1 MNKKN
6 DILES
11 WIMVE
16 HLSEGDINL
25 KDKAIL
31 SFNELQRQDYYSL
44 LADEIQKKGLKK
56 NKHSGVII
64 YFGIFPFQEVIDFLR
79 EEYKLTPTEQEI
91 TSGNKFSF
99 ALCFDKELHFD
110 EKKTFLTESYYIRKK
125 KRIPKER
132 DFRIFEEEMGC
143 EFEKMF
149 ACPESKDYRE
159 HFNQVLVSI
168 LTKNKISI
176 ENCRLQLLKNMESD
190 ATNLHSFFIADLEKA
205 KKIQTHNLDKYITGN
220 VAGRRNLNCRKESE
234 QFNPEIFYRIL
245 SPENYPIARFPS
257 NPKFSLALMQQ
268 VAVNLSIGFDNEQIR
283 SVNGPP
289 GTGKTTL
296 LKDIFSELIVEQAY
310 EIATMSSQYIKGTEA
325 TKYWEN
331 ASIGCIPQG
340 IAEKGIVVASSN
352 HGAVQN
358 IVDELPLLDKIDKE
372 FQDEIVSIDYFKE
385 IANSFVETEWVES
398 DKGKKEVLKAT
409 KKEDKDKFWGLF
421 SLEGGKKDNMDYI
434 VTVLKHVVHELEQEY
449 VSNDSI
455 YSDFLNLYHK
465 VCAYRSSVQSVSQ
478 EIAEVKKLQT
488 LTDEKVRNFESERIR
503 RKTES
508 EQSVLENE
516 KEIENIQ
523 KKIEQLKEDT
533 RDLVLQLQ
541 MIACEKDGI
550 LQGIEALKLQ
560 KPGFFSARK
569 RKTEYVEK
577 NKQYSGQLQMAIE
590 KERELRTGLLER
602 ERQEK
607 SFQIEIEKLINQ
619 SKDDQSVFAE
629 WEQNRRTEI
638 QQWKDKIERF
648 QEKLC
653 GLKINA
659 LNLDLDYE
667 ALQLSNPWFGIE
679 YRRLQSQLFIKA
691 LEVRKEFL
699 YANIKNIK
707 AAYIIWSKQ
716 KDYLEH
722 KNIIAEAW
730 HWINMTI
737 PIIGSTFASFSRM
750 CTNMGKE
757 TLGHLFIDE
766 AGQALPQASV
776 GAIFRSRHVMAV
788 GDPAQI
794 KPVLTL
800 DANILNMLGAY
811 YGVSQKYLSETAST
825 QTLVDEVSQY
835 GFYKDLNQENWI
847 GIPLWV
853 HRRCKYP
860 MFDISNAISYGGNMV
875 QGDQKTG
882 VAEWYDIKGRASD
895 KYVAEQGKFLRE
907 KIQTMIME
915 NPDIVDDPTKDIIY
929 VISPFKNVAYQLSR
943 ELKKIGFTRYDKKG
957 KPTNIGTVHTFQGKE
972 APIVFFVLGADE
984 KCVGA
989 ANWAVGTENPNIMN
1003 VAATRAKNEFYI
1015 IGDKKL
1021 YLSLHSDVINGTYQI
1036 IEKYKRGTFMP
1047 DAVEKNVE

>member
-31 SFNELQRQDYYSL
+31 NFNDLQRQDYYSL

-64 YFGIFPFQEVIDFLR
+64 YFDIFPFQEVIDFLR
-79 EEYKLTPTEQEI
+79 EEYKLAPTEQEI

-149 ACPESKDYRE
+149 A
-159 HFNQVLVSI
+159 
-168 LTKNKISI
+168 
-176 ENCRLQLLKNMESD
+176 
-190 ATNLHSFFIADLEKA
+190 
-205 KKIQTHNLDKYITGN
+205 
-220 VAGRRNLNCRKESE
+220 
-234 QFNPEIFYRIL
+234 
-245 SPENYPIARFPS
+245 
-257 NPKFSLALMQQ
+257 
-268 VAVNLSIGFDNEQIR
+268 
-283 SVNGPP
+283 
-289 GTGKTTL
+289 
-296 LKDIFSELIVEQAY
+296 
-310 EIATMSSQYIKGTEA
+310 
-325 TKYWEN
+325 
-331 ASIGCIPQG
+331 
-340 IAEKGIVVASSN
+340 
-352 HGAVQN
+352 
-358 IVDELPLLDKIDKE
+358 
-372 FQDEIVSIDYFKE
+372 
-385 IANSFVETEWVES
+385 
-398 DKGKKEVLKAT
+398 
-409 KKEDKDKFWGLF
+409 
-421 SLEGGKKDNMDYI
+421 
-434 VTVLKHVVHELEQEY
+434 
-449 VSNDSI
+449 
-455 YSDFLNLYHK
+455 
-465 VCAYRSSVQSVSQ
+465 
-478 EIAEVKKLQT
+478 
-488 LTDEKVRNFESERIR
+488 
-503 RKTES
+503 
-508 EQSVLENE
+508 
-516 KEIENIQ
+516 
-523 KKIEQLKEDT
+523 
-533 RDLVLQLQ
+533 
-541 MIACEKDGI
+541 
-550 LQGIEALKLQ
+550 
-560 KPGFFSARK
+560 
-569 RKTEYVEK
+569 
-577 NKQYSGQLQMAIE
+577 
-590 KERELRTGLLER
+590 
-602 ERQEK
+602 
-607 SFQIEIEKLINQ
+607 
-619 SKDDQSVFAE
+619 
-629 WEQNRRTEI
+629 
-638 QQWKDKIERF
+638 
-648 QEKLC
+648 
-653 GLKINA
+653 
-659 LNLDLDYE
+659 
-667 ALQLSNPWFGIE
+667 
-679 YRRLQSQLFIKA
+679 
-691 LEVRKEFL
+691 
-699 YANIKNIK
+699 
-707 AAYIIWSKQ
+707 
-716 KDYLEH
+716 
-722 KNIIAEAW
+722 
-730 HWINMTI
+730 
-737 PIIGSTFASFSRM
+737 FASFSRM

-1047 DAVEKNVE
+1047 DAVEKM

>member
-31 SFNELQRQDYYSL
+31 NFNDLQRQDYYSL

-64 YFGIFPFQEVIDFLR
+64 YFDIFPFQEVIDFLR
-79 EEYKLTPTEQEI
+79 EEYKLAPTEQEI

-99 ALCFDKELHFD
+99 VLCFDKELHFD

-257 NPKFSLALMQQ
+257 NPQFSLALMQQ

-331 ASIGCIPQG
+331 AFIGCIPQG

-398 DKGKKEVLKAT
+398 DKGKREVLKAT

-465 VCAYRSSVQSVSQ
+465 VCAYRSRVQSVSQ

-508 EQSVLENE
+508 EQAVLENE

-523 KKIEQLKEDT
+523 KKTEQLKEDT
-533 RDLVLQLQ
+533 RDFALQLQ
-541 MIACEKDGI
+541 MVACEKDGI
-550 LQGIEALKLQ
+550 FQGIEALKLQ
-560 KPGFFSARK
+560 KPGFFSSRK
-569 RKTEYVEK
+569 RKTEYAEK
-577 NKQYSGQLQMAIE
+577 NKQYSDQLQMAIE

-607 SFQIEIEKLINQ
+607 SFQTEIEKLINQ

-629 WEQNRRTEI
+629 WEQNQRTEI

-667 ALQLSNPWFGIE
+667 ALQLSNPWFDIE

-825 QTLVDEVSQY
+825 QTLIDEVSQY